1 MKNIPLFSEGDGGD
15 FKAKLSIEI
24 ERLEKQKAELSKKRG
39 QLEVQRELSRFT
51 TALHLGESCPLCGSK
66 EHPNITH
73 FEDVSEALSGV
84 EKEWESIERQLKT
97 LLSQEK
103 DWENSLGKRQSLE
116 EQFQKEDT
124 ELKEIDLQISAHHRL
139 FIWEGFSADDFE
151 GFQQKKQQN
160 FEVEKQIEKLESQK
174 LEIQKSQ
181 EQETENLGKYRK
193 GLEKITSEAS

>member
-1 MKNIPLFSEGDGGD
+1 MSL
-15 FKAKLSIEI
+15 A
-24 ERLEKQKAELSKKRG
+24 
-39 QLEVQRELSRFT
+39 RFVV
-51 TALHLGESCPLCGSK
+51 LK

-124 ELKEIDLQISAHHRL
+124 ELKEIDLQISAHHRA
-139 FIWEGFSADDFE
+139 ERSE
-151 GFQQKKQQN
+151 
-160 FEVEKQIEKLESQK
+160 ERRV
-174 LEIQKSQ
+174 
-181 EQETENLGKYRK
+181 GKECRSRWSPYH
-193 GLEKITSEAS
+193 